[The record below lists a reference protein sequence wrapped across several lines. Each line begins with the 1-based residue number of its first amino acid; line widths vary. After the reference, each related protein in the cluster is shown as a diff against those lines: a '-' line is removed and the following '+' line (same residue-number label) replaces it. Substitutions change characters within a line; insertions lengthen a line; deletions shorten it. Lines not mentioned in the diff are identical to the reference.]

1 MCRRWTVNVH
11 NYYYLGYAIL
21 VTVTIAKVTHLNNF
35 ERVSWD
41 VSELIGNNN
50 ETRCDI
56 LKIDPTGLQAHN
68 SNHKLHVGLSQCT
81 ALSK

>member
-1 MCRRWTVNVH
+1 MDSECT
-11 NYYYLGYAIL
+11 YLIYAIP
-21 VTVTIAKVTHLNNF
+21 VTVTIAKETHLNNF

-56 LKIDPTGLQAHN
+56 LKIDPTELQAHN

-81 ALSK
+81 ALNK